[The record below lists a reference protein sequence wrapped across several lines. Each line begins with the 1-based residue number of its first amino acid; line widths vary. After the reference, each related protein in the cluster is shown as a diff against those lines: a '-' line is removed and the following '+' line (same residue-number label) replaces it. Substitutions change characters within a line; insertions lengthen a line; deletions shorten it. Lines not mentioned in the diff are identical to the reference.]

1 MKRIKEFFKT
11 TLIGGFIVILPV
23 ALLFA
28 VFKGIFNFITKLI
41 KPFTDLLVE
50 HSDLMRFIADLVVL
64 IIIFSVCFIIGYIV
78 KTNLGKWMYNAIEK
92 NLLKKFP
99 GYKLIKETVLQLLG
113 NESSPFSSVAL
124 VNIFENETRVT
135 AFITEE
141 HADGSFTV
149 FVPTGPNPT
158 SGNIYHVKKQYVTK
172 TDADVEDAMKSI
184 ISCGA
189 GSSKIIKSIN
199 NK

>member
-1 MKRIKEFFKT
+1 
-11 TLIGGFIVILPV
+11 
-23 ALLFA
+23 
-28 VFKGIFNFITKLI
+28 
-41 KPFTDLLVE
+41 
-50 HSDLMRFIADLVVL
+50 
-64 IIIFSVCFIIGYIV
+64 
-78 KTNLGKWMYNAIEK
+78 MYNAIEK

-113 NESSPFSSVAL
+113 NKNSPFSSVVL

>member
-1 MKRIKEFFKT
+1 MKRINEFFKT
-11 TLIGGFIVILPV
+11 TLIGGFIVLLPV

-50 HSDLMRFIADLVVL
+50 HSDLMRFIADLIVL
-64 IIIFSVCFIIGYIV
+64 IIILSVCFIIGYIV
-78 KTNLGKWMYNAIEK
+78 KTSLGKWIYNAIEK

-113 NESSPFSSVAL
+113 NKSSPFSSVAL

-141 HADGSFTV
+141 HADGNFTV

-172 TDADVEDAMKSI
+172 TDADVEDTMKSI

-189 GSSKIIKSIN
+189 GSSKIIKSII

>member
-28 VFKGIFNFITKLI
+28 VFRGIFNFITKLI

-78 KTNLGKWMYNAIEK
+78 KTSLGKWMYNAIEK

-113 NESSPFSSVAL
+113 NKNSPFSSVAL

>member
-1 MKRIKEFFKT
+1 MKRINEFFKT
-11 TLIGGFIVILPV
+11 TLIGGFIVLLPV

-50 HSDLMRFIADLVVL
+50 HSDLMRFIADLIVL
-64 IIIFSVCFIIGYIV
+64 IIILSVCFIIGYIV
-78 KTNLGKWMYNAIEK
+78 KTSLGKWMYNAIEK

-113 NESSPFSSVAL
+113 SKSSPFSSVAL

-158 SGNIYHVKKQYVTK
+158 SGNIYHVKSKYVTK
-172 TDADVEDAMKSI
+172 TDANVEDTMKSI

-189 GSSKIIKSIN
+189 GSSKIIKSIS